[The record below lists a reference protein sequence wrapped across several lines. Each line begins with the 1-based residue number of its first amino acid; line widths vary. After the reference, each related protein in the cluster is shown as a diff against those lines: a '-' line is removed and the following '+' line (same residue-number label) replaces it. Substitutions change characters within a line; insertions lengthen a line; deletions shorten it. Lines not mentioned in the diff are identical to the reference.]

1 VANTKQPNE
10 QPKHLIINLKITIM
24 KSRLL
29 IYLPILVLLGITIL
43 SCEEGEKETK
53 PDFSLKQSDQ
63 ISDEMYDIYSLMINK
78 KYSSEK
84 IVIGQATKTSI
95 DLNYENYFY
104 DYLIENYQDFDTSL
118 VQIHEDLNK
127 NSVNFGEQFQSKT
140 KKIIL
145 ISSDELSYIFDSQDL
160 NADWAEF
167 YNDYKNSNGIIRFSR
182 IAFNKDKTQAIF
194 EIGHSYAS
202 LGGEGSIIYLKKQHN
217 IWMII
222 EIIPTWIS

>member
-1 VANTKQPNE
+1 MANTKQPNE

>member
-1 VANTKQPNE
+1 
-10 QPKHLIINLKITIM
+10 M

>member
-1 VANTKQPNE
+1 
-10 QPKHLIINLKITIM
+10 M

-29 IYLPILVLLGITIL
+29 IYLPILLLLGITIV
-43 SCEEGEKETK
+43 SCEMDEKETK

-63 ISDEMYDIYSLMINK
+63 ISDEIYDIYSLVINE

-118 VQIHEDLNK
+118 VQIHEDLNE
-127 NSVNFGEQFQSKT
+127 NSVNFGEQFHSDT
-140 KKIIL
+140 KEIVL

-160 NADWAEF
+160 NADWKEF
-167 YNDYKNSNGIIRFSR
+167 YNDYENSNGIIRFSR
-182 IAFNKDKTQAIF
+182 IALNEDKTQAIF

-202 LGGEGSIIYLKKQHN
+202 LGGEGSIIYLKKQN
-217 IWMII
+217 DIWTII
-222 EIIPTWIS
+222 DIIPTWIS